1 MDVSLVI
8 PGRNVAGTIRRCLDA
23 VTPLL
28 GRGELREIIF
38 VDDGSTDES
47 GGIVAEYPVTQLR
60 VDGLGPGGARN
71 VGWRAASGEAVWF
84 IDADCV
90 AGERSLAALVRLFDG
105 PEIAGVGGSYS
116 NAQED
121 SLLACLIHEEIVERH
136 ASMSGRVDFL
146 GSFNVLYRRRVLE
159 QAGGFDERHF
169 NAASA
174 PGAEDADLS
183 YRICDLGYTLRFAR
197 DSRVGHFHS
206 TRLRSYFRSQRLHG
220 IWGVRLY
227 YRHPGRAG
235 RNSYSSWID
244 HLQPPLATA
253 TVLALPTLLIPE
265 TRWIAPVMILCLAAL
280 QVPMALRL
288 VARTRQWRYA
298 MFIPMGMARAAA
310 RGLGMI
316 SGFVSLLGSRPKP
329 AKDSLE

>member
-23 VTPLL
+23 VAPLL

-38 VDDGSTDES
+38 VDDGSTDAAA
-47 GGIVAEYPVTQLR
+47 GIVAEYPVTPLR

-71 VGWRAASGEAVWF
+71 AGWRAASGDAVWF

-90 AGERSLAALVRLFDG
+90 AEEGSLAALVRLLDG
-105 PEIAGVGGSYS
+105 PEVAGVGGSYA
-116 NAQED
+116 NARED
-121 SLLACLIHEEIVERH
+121 SLLACLIHEEILQRH
-136 ASMSGRVDFL
+136 ASMSGRV
-146 GSFNVLYRRRVLE
+146 VYRR
-159 QAGGFDERHF
+159 QALDQVGGFDERNF
-169 NAASA
+169 NAARA

-206 TRLRSYFRSQRLHG
+206 TRLRSYLRSQRLHG
-220 IWGVRLY
+220 RWGVGLY
-227 YRHPGRAG
+227 YRHPGRAR

-244 HLQPPLATA
+244 HLQPPLAA
-253 TVLALPTLLIPE
+253 TTVFALPSLLFAE
-265 TRWIAPVMILCLAAL
+265 TRWIAPLLIGCLAAL
-280 QVPMALRL
+280 HAPMALRL
-288 VARTRQWRYA
+288 MARTRQWRYA
-298 MFIPMGMARAAA
+298 MFVPMGMARAAA

-316 SGFVSLLGSRPKP
+316 YGVVGLLRGRPEP
-329 AKDSLE
+329 APR

>member
-23 VTPLL
+23 VAPLL
-28 GRGELREIIF
+28 GRGELKEIIF

-47 GGIVAEYPVTQLR
+47 AGIVAEYPVTPLR
-60 VDGLGPGGARN
+60 VDGIGPGAARN
-71 VGWRAASGEAVWF
+71 AGWRAASGDAVWF

-90 AGERSLAALVRLFDG
+90 AEEGSLAALVRLLDT
-105 PEIAGVGGSYS
+105 PQVAGVGGSYA
-116 NAQED
+116 NARED
-121 SLLACLIHEEIVERH
+121 SLLACLIHEEILERH

-146 GSFNVLYRRRVLE
+146 ASFNVLYRRRVLV

-169 NAASA
+169 NAARA

-197 DSRVGHFHS
+197 DSRVGHFHPN
-206 TRLRSYFRSQRLHG
+206 RLRSYFRSQRLHG
-220 IWGVRLY
+220 VWAVRLY
-227 YRHPGRAG
+227 YRHPGRAR

-244 HLQPPLATA
+244 HLQPPLATTA
-253 TVLALPTLLIPE
+253 VLALPTLLFAE
-265 TRWIAPVMILCLAAL
+265 TRWIAPVLILCLAAL
-280 QVPMALRL
+280 YVPMALRL

-316 SGFVSLLGSRPKP
+316 HGFASLLGSRPEP
-329 AKDSLE
+329 RKDPLE

>member
-23 VTPLL
+23 VAPLL

-47 GGIVAEYPVTQLR
+47 GGIASEYPVTPLR

-71 VGWRAASGEAVWF
+71 AGWRAASGDAVWF

-90 AGERSLAALVRLFDG
+90 AEEGSLAALVRLLDG
-105 PEIAGVGGSYS
+105 PEVAGVGGSYA
-116 NAQED
+116 NARED
-121 SLLACLIHEEIVERH
+121 SFLACLIHEEILERH
-136 ASMSGRVDFL
+136 ASMSGHVDYL
-146 GSFNVLYRRRVLE
+146 GSFNVLYRRLVLE
-159 QAGGFDERHF
+159 QAHGFDERHF
-169 NAASA
+169 KAV
-174 PGAEDADLS
+174 AEDADLS

-197 DSRVGHFHS
+197 DSRVGHFHP

-220 IWGVRLY
+220 RWGVRLY
-227 YRHPGRAG
+227 YRHPGRAR

-253 TVLALPTLLIPE
+253 TVLALPTLIFAE
-265 TRWIAPVMILCLAAL
+265 TRWLAPVLILCLAAL
-280 QVPMALRL
+280 HVPMASKL
-288 VARTRQWRYA
+288 VARTRRWRYA
-298 MFIPMGMARAAA
+298 MFIPMGMARASA
-310 RGLGMI
+310 RGVGMI
-316 SGFVSLLGSRPKP
+316 SGFASLLGSRPEP
-329 AKDSLE
+329 AKDSFK